1 MKDNA
6 IIVVGILMAL
16 FGAFMIVGNLPITVE
31 DFEGDLTVDGNL
43 NVTGTGEFGDD
54 VDMNLN
60 YILYMPLE
68 AWIHVAFEA
77 GATNIEIS
85 SVPSGTHSQDRHYS
99 KLHVSVNT
107 APGADK
113 FVNVTL
119 TDGTKSLIVSITGA
133 DKSGTTTTNAFD
145 LDVSA
150 ETLTL
155 KYSQTAGGASEEA
168 CVMVHWYYKENE

>member
-1 MKDNA
+1 MNKNA
-6 IIVVGILMAL
+6 PIILGIIAAL
-16 FGAFMIVGNLPITVE
+16 FGAFMIVGNMPVTVE
-31 DFEGDLTVDGNL
+31 DFEGNLTVDGNL

-60 YILYMPLE
+60 YILYSPAE
-68 AWIHVAFEA
+68 SWIHMDLIG
-77 GATNIEIS
+77 GAVDVELS
-85 SVPSGTHSQDRHYS
+85 SIPNGTHNQDRHYA
-99 KLHVSVNT
+99 KLHCSVGT

-119 TDGTKSLIVSITGA
+119 SDGTSSMTVSITGA
-133 DKSGTTTTNAFD
+133 DKSEVTTINNFD

-155 KYSQTAGGASEEA
+155 KYSMTAGGASDEA
-168 CVMVHWYYKENE
+168 CVMIHWYFKENE